1 MANKIAIVSVKGGS
15 GKTTTA
21 LNASVAYAERGR
33 GILLVDLDPQGSI
46 GHALAKGDT
55 DWVGLADYMMGNA
68 TLDDAIIQTKLS
80 KLSILPRGRL
90 DPIDVA
96 EYEMA
101 LQSSTS
107 MKSICQ
113 EIESDY
119 DYIVF
124 DTPSGLGMVTR
135 SALSIADFVLI
146 PLQAE
151 PLSLR
156 TVSQTLRVIDY
167 VKNYENSSLQLLG
180 ILATMVNLD
189 EEASFN
195 VMKTVWSGFAAMFDT
210 FIPRADII
218 LTASNTGLPV
228 SFLGGNIPPDALRF
242 DTLVSE
248 IEYRIAELLGATG
261 EADARLQ
268 RELI

>member
-21 LNASVAYAERGR
+21 LNVSVAYAERGR
-33 GILLVDLDPQGSI
+33 RILLVDLDPQGAI
-46 GHALAKGDT
+46 GHSLAKGDT

-68 TLDDAIIQTKLS
+68 TLKKAIIQTKLS

-101 LQSSTS
+101 LQSTS
-107 MKSICQ
+107 SIRNICN
-113 EIESDY
+113 EVENE
-119 DYIVF
+119 F
-124 DTPSGLGMVTR
+124 DCVIFDSPSGLGMVTR
-135 SALSIADFVLI
+135 SALAIGDFVLI

-156 TVSQTLRVIDY
+156 TVSQTLRVIDH

-180 ILATMVNLD
+180 ILATMVKL
-189 EEASFN
+189 EEAASLN
-195 VMKTVWSGFAAMFDT
+195 VMKTVWEGFAAMFET
-210 FIPRADII
+210 FIPRADIFS
-218 LTASNTGLPV
+218 TASNAGLPV
-228 SFLGGNIPPDALRF
+228 AFLGGNIPPDALRF

-248 IEYRIAELLGATG
+248 IEYRIAELGGAVG
-261 EADARLQ
+261 ETNVRLQ